1 MRTHTEAHTHSE
13 APHTHIQQRD
23 SHTLTDTHTFPYN
36 TQRHTHTETHT
47 FTTHRE
53 THTQTHRHTP
63 QCIYYYSYIHV
74 FRADHLSLDNQPGKS
89 LVPRESWILPPSE
102 AMECHSSLLRVGQDE
117 ISIPIGMLT
126 GEVMIQ
132 VLFRQPHCWDVMG
145 KSRRREITAGS
156 QSTAT
161 TDN

>member
-74 FRADHLSLDNQPGKS
+74 FRADHLRSNKGLSMWK
-89 LVPRESWILPPSE
+89 LVLHLSAALI
-102 AMECHSSLLRVGQDE
+102 AYSSLRQAGLYENSIFIGKGVIGKPADI
-117 ISIPIGMLT
+117 ISH
-126 GEVMIQ
+126 
-132 VLFRQPHCWDVMG
+132 FSC
-145 KSRRREITAGS
+145 
-156 QSTAT
+156 
-161 TDN
+161 